1 MLTLYFKVL
10 GVIVLFGLQIVFAL
24 PYYFSSSN
32 WYDFT
37 VGWLITLVV
46 DPVIIWYLISK
57 ANWK

>member
-37 VGWLITLVV
+37 VGWFITLVV